1 MLKDEKKVVK
11 TLNDCFTNFTKKL
24 KLMTLLAHLKTIIL

>member
-1 MLKDEKKVVK
+1 MLKDEKKIVK
-11 TLNDCFTNFTKKL
+11 TLNDYFTNLTKKL